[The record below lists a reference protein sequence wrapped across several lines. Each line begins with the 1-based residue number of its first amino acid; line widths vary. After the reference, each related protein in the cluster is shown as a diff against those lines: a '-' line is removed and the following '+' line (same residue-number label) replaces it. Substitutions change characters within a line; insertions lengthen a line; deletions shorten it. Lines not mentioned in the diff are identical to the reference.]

1 MTTQYTVCRAFS
13 RPEPGGVKTYEVG
26 ALVTFDTPEQA
37 TYHVDAEF
45 VVEGA
50 PLALAAAPVADKP
63 TGKPARARK
72 PKAAADPDPDSDLDA
87 DLDADDDE

>member
-1 MTTQYTVCRAFS
+1 MTTQYTVRRAFS
-13 RPEPGGVKTYEVG
+13 RPEPSGVKTYEVG
-26 ALVTFDTPEQA
+26 ALVTFATPEQA

-50 PLALAAAPVADKP
+50 PLASVAAPVADK
-63 TGKPARARK
+63 TAGKPARGRK
-72 PKAAADPDPDSDLDA
+72 AKAAADPDPDLDLDA